1 MAKQQVSLRE
11 ANQHLSRY
19 VAAVEKGGEVLITR
33 RGNPVARLTGI
44 PGHKRLSHEQRLA
57 LTRLK
62 ASARA
67 LKIGRLRREDLY
79 DRTDR

>member
-19 VAAVEKGGEVLITR
+19 VAQVEKGSEVLITR
-33 RGNPVARLTGI
+33 RGKPVARLTGI
-44 PGHKRLSHEQRLA
+44 PDRKRLSREQRAA

-62 ASARA
+62 AGARA
-67 LKIGRLRREDLY
+67 LRIGRVRREDLY
-79 DRTDR
+79 DRSLG